1 MQGKRKKRNEN
12 LDRKFE
18 YQLKIIDK
26 FDGKE

>member
-12 LDRKFE
+12 LDRKIE